1 VTFLSLANGELITP
15 EKDVVTLRVWSPAA
29 DKKVLLKLEDAS
41 NAGVYAEVQATTTEA
56 GGWQTLTY
64 DFGSVAGLDHTKTY
78 NKASVFP
85 DFLAEA
91 AGQIYWFDDAKFLD
105 AVVAPPPP
113 SAPAPAP
120 GDLAQKPTRLAA
132 EVISLFS
139 DDYTDVIVNDWSTGW
154 DSAGVSDET
163 IEGESV
169 KRYDDLLWAAI
180 QFTSEPIDATD
191 MTHLHLDV
199 WKRDPDTPLKIKV
212 VDFGADGVYNEVDG
226 DDVEHELSFNTSGTQ
241 DIPGNQWASLDI
253 PLSSF
258 TGLTTRAHLAQMILS
273 GGGTGDTLWVDNVY
287 FYNANPVG

>member
-1 VTFLSLANGELITP
+1 VTANELYF
-15 EKDVVTLRVWSPAA
+15 DNVYF
-29 DKKVLLKLEDAS
+29 S
-41 NAGVYAEVQATTTEA
+41 NALPSAPTIPAPE
-56 GGWQTLTY
+56 
-64 DFGSVAGLDHTKTY
+64 
-78 NKASVFP
+78 
-85 DFLAEA
+85 
-91 AGQIYWFDDAKFLD
+91 
-105 AVVAPPPP
+105 PPPP
-113 SAPAPAP
+113 SAPAPTP